1 MEAFNQRFGL
11 RTFAVLTFQAR
22 PSGHLA
28 GTVT

>member
-11 RTFAVLTFQAR
+11 RTFAVLTFQEAR
-22 PSGHLA
+22 HLA